1 MTTPQ
6 TKYEA
11 IVVGTDGSER
21 AGIAVRHALS
31 LAKLT
36 GAKVHVVHAYHVGGG
51 PTSFPHDYQGQL
63 TSDRMIEEANR
74 VREHAL
80 AEAEKAGVTAEVHD
94 STEDPADGIMNVASA
109 VGADL
114 VVVGNR
120 GMTGA
125 KRFVLGSVP
134 NAIAHKCPCSVL
146 IVSTDR
152 AEST

>member
-1 MTTPQ
+1 MTAPQ
-6 TKYEA
+6 SRYEV

-21 AGIAVRHALS
+21 AGIAVRKALA

-36 GAKVHVVHAYHVGGG
+36 GAKLHVVHAFHVGGG
-51 PTSFPHDYQGQL
+51 PTAFPDDYKGPL
-63 TSDRMIEEANR
+63 TTDHMREEADR
-74 VREHAL
+74 IGQKVV
-80 AEAEKAGVTAEVHD
+80 AEAEQESVSVELHNSG
-94 STEDPADGIMNVASA
+94 EDPAVGIINVATA

-134 NAIAHKCPCSVL
+134 NAVAHKSPCSVL
-146 IVSTDR
+146 IVSTD
-152 AEST
+152 